1 MNSTPLIAN
10 DAVLFGAVAAML
22 GLISYTSSKTTGPWV
37 RFYKVCPPL
46 LLCFFLPGLLNTFG
60 LIDPAASRIYFVA
73 SQYLLPAS
81 LVLLTLSIDPGRLRS
96 LGTRSIV
103 MFLVSTASVVIGGPL
118 AILLVS
124 LFAPHWVGGAP
135 PDEVWRGM
143 AYVAGGWIGGSVNG
157 LAMYE
162 TFGVSPKI
170 FPAIAAADLLV
181 AYLWIGVLLFF
192 SGRAQSIDRFFRA
205 DATPVAVLQASIQGV
220 QKENRRIPTVDD
232 LMKLLAVAFGAV
244 AVSHVLG
251 DRIAAWIT
259 TLAPG
264 MLMAGLGNSFLWVV
278 FVATAIG
285 IGLSCTRARELEHV
299 GAPQIGMTFILTVCA
314 SIGLSLDLS
323 SLWPNRH
330 FVVVLAIWMSI
341 HVVTLVLVAR
351 VLRSPTFFTAVASC
365 ANIGG
370 PASAAMVASA
380 FHPALMP
387 VGVMLALLG
396 YGIGTYMAYVCGQ
409 MMHAVAPVPP
419 Y

>member
-1 MNSTPLIAN
+1 
-10 DAVLFGAVAAML
+10 ML
-22 GLISYTSSKTTGPWV
+22 GLIAYTSSKATGPWV
-37 RFYKVCPPL
+37 RFYRVCPPL

-60 LIDPAASRIYFVA
+60 LIDPADSRIYFVA

-81 LVLLTLSIDPGRLRS
+81 LVLLTLSIDPRRVRS
-96 LGTRSIV
+96 LGTRALA

-118 AILLVS
+118 AILVVS
-124 LFAPHWVGGAP
+124 LFAPQWVGGAP
-135 PDEVWRGM
+135 PDEIWRGM

-162 TFGVSPKI
+162 TFGVSPNI

-181 AYLWIGVLLFF
+181 AYLWIGALLFIA
-192 SGRAQSIDRFFRA
+192 GRARSIDRFFKA
-205 DATPVAVLQASIQGV
+205 DAAPIAALQASIQVV
-220 QKENRRIPTVDD
+220 QKENRRIPTADD
-232 LMKLLAVAFGAV
+232 LMKLLAVAFGAT

-251 DRIAAWIT
+251 EWMAARVT
-259 TLAPG
+259 ALAPG
-264 MLMAGLGNSFLWVV
+264 MLKAGLGNSFLWVV
-278 FVATAIG
+278 FFATAIG
-285 IGLSCTRARELEHV
+285 IGASFTKARELEHV
-299 GAPQIGMTFILTVCA
+299 GAPQVGMTFILIVCA

-341 HVVTLVLVAR
+341 HVATLLLVAR

-396 YGIGTYMAYVCGQ
+396 YGIGTYMAYLCGL
-409 MMHAVAPVPP
+409 MMQVVAPVPP